1 MLWFEQLPGFSA
13 AAEPFLQRLKSAF
26 ERWPPPDSAR
36 PVTVAFSGG
45 LDSTVL
51 LAALTRLRLRSPL
64 RAAHVDHGL
73 HADSAHWSAH
83 CAAVAADLGVSFVC
97 ERVEVDREA
106 SIGLEGA
113 ARAARY
119 AALSGLISSGE
130 VLATA
135 HHGDDQLETVL
146 LRLLRGTGV
155 RGLRGIVERSP
166 FAGGWLVRPLLG
178 FTRAEILEQGHAWNL
193 RWLEDPANDDLRH
206 DRNFLR
212 REVVPRL
219 VSRWPAAA
227 RSAQRLAQQAA
238 DAERIIDDVAALD
251 AGSATD
257 LGRVPRAALV
267 GLDEARQR
275 NVLRHVL
282 SKLDLPAP
290 SARKL
295 EELRAAFIDARPD
308 AQPVVRWPGAEA
320 RAYRA
325 HLYLMKPLPAASP
338 PHYRATLN
346 EQSRW
351 TGPEGELRLEPV
363 AEGQG
368 LPESWLE
375 PGLELR
381 FRAGGEAL
389 RPLERAHGR
398 TLKRCLQEAAI
409 VPWMR
414 SRIPLLF
421 HADRLVAVADLWLAD
436 ETRSVPE
443 QRRYR
448 VLWSNHPPLY

>member
-1 MLWFEQLPGFSA
+1 MPWFDDFPGFSA
-13 AAEPFLQRLKSAF
+13 AAEPFLQRLKSAI
-26 ERWPPPDSAR
+26 ERWPTPDSGR
-36 PVTVAFSGG
+36 PLTVAFSGG

-51 LAALTRLRLRSPL
+51 LAALTRLRPRSPL

-73 HADSAHWSAH
+73 HADSAQWSAH
-83 CAAVAADLGVSFVC
+83 CAAVAEELGASFVC
-97 ERVEVDREA
+97 VRVEVDRKA

-119 AALSGLISSGE
+119 AALGGLMASGE

-166 FAGGWLVRPLLG
+166 FADGWLVRPMLG
-178 FTRAEILEQGHAWNL
+178 FTRAEILEQGRTWNL

-219 VSRWPAAA
+219 VARWPAAA
-227 RSAQRLAQQAA
+227 RSAQRLAAQAA
-238 DAERIIDDVAALD
+238 DAERIIEDLAALD
-251 AGSATD
+251 AGGSTD
-257 LGRVPRAALV
+257 LERVPRAALV
-267 GLDEARQR
+267 RLDEARQR

-295 EELRAAFIDARPD
+295 EELREAFIDARPD
-308 AQPVVRWPGAEA
+308 AQPLIRWPGAEA
-320 RAYRA
+320 RVYREN
-325 HLYLMKPLPAASP
+325 LYLMKPLPPASSP
-338 PHYRATLN
+338 NYRATLH

-351 TGPEGELRLEPV
+351 TGPEGELRLEPI
-363 AEGQG
+363 AATEG
-368 LPESWLE
+368 LPGSWVDA
-375 PGLELR
+375 GIELR

-398 TLKRCLQEAAI
+398 ALKRWLQEAAI

-421 HADRLVAVADLWLAD
+421 HADRLVAVGDLWLAD
-436 ETRSVPE
+436 ETKNVTA

-448 VLWSNHPPLY
+448 VQWSNHPPLY